1 MQDEIQLLFDALWQD
16 YTQRLC
22 PQAAKIQALF
32 QQDTPVTND
41 HIALRTFAL
50 PSMGLSRM
58 AAPFIALGYQAKGEY
73 IFKTKRL
80 YARHYVHP
88 DPIYPKLFISELD
101 LEACSSSLKKTVKA
115 LTAHTQLPNGAGFL
129 YQGRPWSLEF
139 STYQA
144 LLVESEYAAW
154 VAAHGF
160 GANHFTIDV
169 NALKNHAS
177 LASVNQLLKANGFRL
192 NEVGGEIK
200 GGKEVYL
207 AQSSTLADEVPVVF
221 LDGTYSIL
229 GGFYEFAERFVLP
242 SGDVFQ
248 GFIEASADKIFESTN
263 IKKSL

>member
-22 PQAAKIQALF
+22 PKALKIKALF
-32 QQDTPVTND
+32 QQDTPVIND

-50 PSMGLSRM
+50 PSMGLKCL

-73 IFKTKRL
+73 IFKKKRL

-88 DPIYPKLFISELD
+88 NPNFPKVFISELD
-101 LEACSSSLKKTVKA
+101 LEACSENLKKTVKV
-115 LTAHTQLPNGAGFL
+115 LTADTELPNEASIL
-129 YQGRPWSLEF
+129 YQGRPWQLEF

-144 LLVESEYAAW
+144 LLAESEYAAW

-177 LASVNQLLKANGFRL
+177 LMSVNQLLKANGFSL
-192 NEVGGEIK
+192 NQAGGEIK
-200 GGKEVYL
+200 GGKEVCL

-221 LDGTYSIL
+221 SDGTYPIL
-229 GGFYEFAERFVLP
+229 GGFYEFAERFALP
-242 SGDVFQ
+242 SGELFQ
-248 GFIEASADKIFESTN
+248 GFVEASADKIFESTN
-263 IKKSL
+263 KK

>member
-1 MQDEIQLLFDALWQD
+1 MQDEIQVLFDALWQD

-32 QQDTPVTND
+32 KQDAPVNND

-50 PSMGLSRM
+50 PAIGLNPI
-58 AAPFIALGYQAKGEY
+58 AAPFIALGYKAKGEY
-73 IFKTKRL
+73 VFKKKRL

-88 DPIYPKLFISELD
+88 NPIFPKVFISELD
-101 LEACSSSLKKTVKA
+101 LEACSKNLKDTVKA
-115 LTAHTQLPNGAGFL
+115 LTLDTQLPKDGRFL

-144 LLVESEYAAW
+144 LLAESEYAAW

-169 NALKNHAS
+169 NALKSHNS
-177 LASVNQLLKANGFRL
+177 LASVNQLLKANGFCL

-221 LDGTYSIL
+221 SEGTYPIL
-229 GGFYEFAERFVLP
+229 GGFYEFAERFALP
-242 SGDVFQ
+242 SGELYQ
-248 GFIEASADKIFESTN
+248 GFVEASADKIFESTN
-263 IKKSL
+263 KSE

>member
-22 PQAAKIQALF
+22 PKALKIKALF
-32 QQDTPVTND
+32 QQDTPVIND
-41 HIALRTFAL
+41 HIALRTFVL
-50 PSMGLSRM
+50 PSMGLKCL

-73 IFKTKRL
+73 IFKKKRL

-88 DPIYPKLFISELD
+88 NSNFPKVFISELD
-101 LEACSSSLKKTVKA
+101 LEACSENLKKTVKV
-115 LTAHTQLPNGAGFL
+115 LTANTELPNEASSL
-129 YQGRPWSLEF
+129 YQGRPWQLEF

-144 LLVESEYAAW
+144 LLAESEYAAW

-177 LASVNQLLKANGFRL
+177 LMSVNQLLKANGFSL
-192 NEVGGEIK
+192 NQAGGEIK
-200 GGKEVYL
+200 GGKEVCL

-221 LDGTYSIL
+221 SDGTYPIL
-229 GGFYEFAERFVLP
+229 GGFYEFAERFALP
-242 SGDVFQ
+242 SGELFQ
-248 GFIEASADKIFESTN
+248 GFVEASADKIFESTN
-263 IKKSL
+263 KK